1 MGCNC
6 SEEKGTSSLNNNF
19 KSSIIINKA
28 LTNKKNN
35 NFINSKED
43 IDKISSL
50 SSINTKNAINN
61 KNKKDKDKEKNKN
74 KKNKSEDKN
83 NKKANIKNNFKNNIE
98 SDFSQKNSFPPTPH
112 TFTDIRIK
120 DYKNEN
126 IPLNKEFTCNI
137 SKINFNNNENKKYKL
152 KQNQISPIKNLIYS
166 LKKEADYKDNNKNL
180 FLFYKGNKLNENET
194 IYNIIN
200 KKNNQLENILNN
212 NINNKQKDRNE
223 IDFDMITYSI
233 DEENINDEIII
244 KKEKESFSSN
254 ESEQEKIEK
263 LKNEKNKVQIINK
276 EKNISKK
283 IMFKL
288 SPKCERH
295 NQENLIY
302 ICLTCLK
309 SFCPLDYNEHK
320 NEYKN
325 HDIIQKTKLIELTS
339 EIKKIKN
346 NFIDIY
352 KEILPDLYISS
363 PGQNN
368 SEMLENEKNNKLNY
382 ISSNDLFFKIKIAIN
397 DINEQMEN
405 LYDSYRQSYNKMNSK
420 FLSEYEDKMPK
431 IIEYDE
437 YIEKT
442 LINLE
447 NYNIYSNENIFID
460 NYNNCLNIKNNSNK
474 YYQNIISL
482 KEIII
487 KYKEF
492 LELFKEKGKELIEY
506 IRKGIDD
513 IMKFKNGDKIFNLNG
528 AFLQFN
534 EKADIISRTNSYINS
549 NNNNNIKHLNSIS
562 LTSNKDLNQIINLKF
577 LLSEKKKNLSKTIF
591 GRNFLSNNNINISNG
606 CSTIIKNKKK
616 NSLKESNNNENNNNN
631 IEIQKNE
638 KEKEIKPNEIILRS
652 PSNISSKANFK
663 FDINSPLK
671 SPSNSINKENDLIQS
686 HLCSLIYGTN
696 KIIQYIHKTKQMNI
710 LSPDINSLK
719 IKKFE
724 SYISYINY
732 KNKFYISGGYSTSK
746 QFFEYDIDNNIFI
759 KLPEMLSNHYYHTMI
774 GNNNYIYSVSG
785 FKSKKIERY
794 NILEKIWTSLP
805 DLSYER
811 TYPNVF
817 IYNNNLF
824 VFGKINNADNN
835 NNIIEFL
842 NIMTENNNLLWNQ
855 ILIKDKIPF
864 NSGMI
869 FLDKNKILLVGGKI
883 ELNENSID
891 TCYYM
896 TINNNENKYLVD
908 IKLSEIKLEL
918 ANEFNGN
925 IFNILD
931 ENNLYY
937 GLYSSIKP
945 YFLCI
950 FNKNA
955 NSFEYIQTDNKDNI

>member
-6 SEEKGTSSLNNNF
+6 SEEKGANSLNSNF
-19 KSSIIINKA
+19 KNNIIINKA
-28 LTNKKNN
+28 LINKKNN
-35 NFINSKED
+35 KFNNPREEL
-43 IDKISSL
+43 DKVSSL
-50 SSINTKNAINN
+50 SSINSKNVINN
-61 KNKKDKDKEKNKN
+61 IHKKGKNKNDYKKYKSEEKNKKKSIINNNQKN
-74 KKNKSEDKN
+74 KK
-83 NKKANIKNNFKNNIE
+83 E
-98 SDFSQKNSFPPTPH
+98 SIDFSQKNSFPPTPH

-126 IPLNKEFTCNI
+126 ISLNKEFICNI
-137 SKINFNNNENKKYKL
+137 FQINFNKKENKIYKL
-152 KQNQISPIKNLIYS
+152 RQNQISPIKNLIYS
-166 LKKEADYKDNNKNL
+166 LKKEIDYNDNNKNF
-180 FLFYKGNKLNENET
+180 FLFYKGNKVHENDT

-200 KKNNQLENILNN
+200 RKNNQLENILNN
-212 NINNKQKDRNE
+212 NINNKKKEINE
-223 IDFDMITYSI
+223 IDFDMISYSI
-233 DEENINDEIII
+233 EEENIKHDIIN
-244 KKEKESFSSN
+244 KKENESFTSN
-254 ESEQEKIEK
+254 ESEQEKKEK
-263 LKNEKNKVQIINK
+263 LKDEKNKILNNNN

-295 NQENLIY
+295 SQENLIY

-309 SFCPLDYNEHK
+309 TFCPLDYNEHK
-320 NEYKN
+320 NEFKN
-325 HDIIQKTKLIELTS
+325 HEIIQKSKLIEYTY

-352 KEILPDLYISS
+352 KEILPDLYVSS

-368 SEMLENEKNNKLNY
+368 SEILGNEKNYKLNY
-382 ISSNDLFFKIKIAIN
+382 ISSNELFFKLKIEIN

-431 IIEYDE
+431 IIEFDE

-447 NYNIYSNENIFID
+447 NFNIYSNENIFID

-474 YYQNIISL
+474 YYQSIISL
-482 KEIII
+482 KDIII

-506 IRKGIDD
+506 IRKGIDN

-534 EKADIISRTNSYINS
+534 EKSDIINKTNSYINT
-549 NNNNNIKHLNSIS
+549 NNNIKHLNSIS

-577 LLSEKKKNLSKTIF
+577 LLSEKKKNLAKTF
-591 GRNFLSNNNINISNG
+591 YNRNILSNNNINISNG
-606 CSTIIKNKKK
+606 CSTIMKNKKLS
-616 NSLKESNNNENNNNN
+616 SLKESNINDNNNENIN
-631 IEIQKNE
+631 IEKPKFE
-638 KEKEIKPNEIILRS
+638 KEKEIKPEMILRS

-774 GNNNYIYSVSG
+774 GNNNFIYSVSG
-785 FKSKKIERY
+785 FKSKKIEKY
-794 NILEKIWTSLP
+794 NILEKIWMPLP

-824 VFGKINNADNN
+824 VFGKINNSDN
-835 NNIIEFL
+835 NNIIEYL
-842 NIMTENNNLLWNQ
+842 NIMPDNNNLYWNQ
-855 ILIKDKIPF
+855 IKIKDKIPF

-891 TCYYM
+891 SCYYM
-896 TINNNENKYLVD
+896 TINSNENKYLVD

-918 ANEFNGN
+918 VNEFNGN

-931 ENNLYY
+931 ENKLDY
-937 GLYSSIKP
+937 GLFSFVKP

-950 FNKNA
+950 FNKNS
-955 NSFEYIQTDNKDNI
+955 NSFEYIKTDNKD